1 MEIWS
6 RQLKVTWGAH
16 AGSWRVKCQLWKLK
30 SHVLVVPAISC
41 DLDDPWSWPVNFPIS
56 RNVTFHIP
64 SSLILYI
71 PSLSTKKCKEPIER
85 KNPKRAFYNTPTLL
99 ERELLILREKI
110 FVVSSPSLSHCYT
123 HWEEICTQTLLTPIQ
138 SVESFF
144 GAWEALE
151 DAKDGWCDMELI
163 TGSGKLEKTR
173 FSITL
178 LEQEVWRV

>member
-6 RQLKVTWGAH
+6 RHLKVTWGAH

-30 SHVLVVPAISC
+30 SHVLVVPAISR
-41 DLDDPWSWPVNFPIS
+41 DSGDSRNWLANFPVS
-56 RNVTFHIP
+56 RNVTFCTP
-64 SSLILYI
+64 SQFILYI
-71 PSLSTKKCKEPIER
+71 YIYPYYPQKWWGSYWEKNSKKG
-85 KNPKRAFYNTPTLL
+85 FYNTPTLL

-110 FVVSSPSLSHCYT
+110 FVVSSPPLSHCYT

-173 FSITL
+173 LGITL
-178 LEQEVWRV
+178 LEQEA